1 MRSSVSVSLQE
12 KHGEFEAD
20 GNTPSETDVIDAAF
34 LIANHHQGGVRDLAA
49 RMGVSANVLQ
59 NKLNPNNTTH
69 HLTLRESIAL
79 QVMANNPAIL
89 HAMAAQL
96 GYTCTPAIPDQS
108 GGDPVEAFMAMQ
120 REQGEFTAAAAD
132 ALQGEFTAAA
142 ADALHGG
149 AQPSRN
155 ALRRVKH
162 QANELM
168 AAVGHLVAT
177 VAARTPKG

>member
-1 MRSSVSVSLQE
+1 MSFKILI
-12 KHGEFEAD
+12 
-20 GNTPSETDVIDAAF
+20 NTLNVDAAF
-34 LIANHHQGGVRDLAA
+34 LIANHHQGGVRDLAS

-59 NKLNPNNTTH
+59 NKLNPNNSTH

-120 REQGEFTAAAAD
+120 REQGEFTAA
-132 ALQGEFTAAA
+132 T
-142 ADALHGG
+142 ADALHGK
-149 AQPSRN
+149 APPSRN

-177 VAARTPKG
+177 VAARVPKD

>member
-1 MRSSVSVSLQE
+1 MRASVSVSLQE
-12 KHGEFEAD
+12 KHGEYEAG
-20 GNTPSETDVIDAAF
+20 GNIPSDADVIDAAY
-34 LIANHHQGGVRDLAA
+34 LIASHHPGGVRDLAL

-89 HAMAAQL
+89 HAMAAEL

-120 REQGEFTAAAAD
+120 REVGEFTAS
-132 ALQGEFTAAA
+132 A
-142 ADALHGG
+142 ADALHGN

-177 VAARTPKG
+177 VAARVPRG

>member
-1 MRSSVSVSLQE
+1 MTASVSVGLSE
-12 KHGEFEAD
+12 KNGEYEAE
-20 GNTPSETDVIDAAF
+20 GNIPSDTDVIDAAY
-34 LIANHHQGGVRDLAA
+34 LIAHHHQGGVRDLAA

-59 NKLNPNNTTH
+59 HKLNPNNSTH
-69 HLTLRESIAL
+69 HLTLREAIAL
-79 QVMANNPAIL
+79 HVLANNPAIL

-108 GGDPVEAFMAMQ
+108 AGDPVEAFMSMQ
-120 REQGEFTAAAAD
+120 REVGEFTAS
-132 ALQGEFTAAA
+132 A

>member
-1 MRSSVSVSLQE
+1 MTASVSVGLQQ
-12 KHGEFEAD
+12 KNVEFED
-20 GNTPSETDVIDAAF
+20 EGNIPLDTDVIDAAY
-34 LIANHHQGGVRDLAA
+34 LIANHHQGGVRDLAK

-59 NKLNPNNTTH
+59 NKLNPNNSTH

-108 GGDPVEAFMAMQ
+108 GGDPIEAFMAMQ
-120 REQGEFTAAAAD
+120 REHGEFTAS
-132 ALQGEFTAAA
+132 A

-177 VAARTPKG
+177 VAARTPKA

>member
-1 MRSSVSVSLQE
+1 MAASVSVGLAE
-12 KHGEFEAD
+12 KHGEYEAE
-20 GNTPSETDVIDAAF
+20 GNIPSETDVIDAAF
-34 LIANHHQGGVRDLAA
+34 LIAHHHQGGVRDLAS
-49 RMGVSANVLQ
+49 RMKVSANVLQ

-69 HLTLRESIAL
+69 HLTLKESIAL

-108 GGDPVEAFMAMQ
+108 GGDPVEAFLQMQ
-120 REQGEFTAAAAD
+120 REVGEFTAS
-132 ALQGEFTAAA
+132 A
-142 ADALHGG
+142 ADALHGN

-155 ALRRVKH
+155 ALRRVKN

-168 AAVGHLVAT
+168 ASVGHLVAT

>member
-1 MRSSVSVSLQE
+1 MTASVSVGLAE
-12 KHGEFEAD
+12 KHGEFEAE
-20 GNTPSETDVIDAAF
+20 GNIPSDTDVIDAAY
-34 LIANHHQGGVRDLAA
+34 LIAHHHAGGVRDLAL

-69 HLTLRESIAL
+69 HLTLKESIAL

-132 ALQGEFTAAA
+132 AL
-142 ADALHGG
+142 HGN

-177 VAARTPKG
+177 VAARVPRG

>member
-12 KHGEFEAD
+12 KHGEFEAE
-20 GNTPSETDVIDAAF
+20 GHIPAETDVIDAAF
-34 LIANHHQGGVRDLAA
+34 LIANHHKGGVRDLAT
-49 RMGVSANVLQ
+49 RMGVSPNVLQ
-59 NKLNPNNTTH
+59 NKLNPNISTH
-69 HLTLRESIAL
+69 HLTLREAMAL

-120 REQGEFTAAAAD
+120 REHGEFTASAAD
-132 ALQGEFTAAA
+132 ALQGNHT
-142 ADALHGG
+142 
-149 AQPSRN
+149 PSRN
-155 ALRRVKH
+155 ELKRVKH

-177 VAARTPKG
+177 VASRVPRREER

>member
-1 MRSSVSVSLQE
+1 MNPSVSVGLAD
-12 KHGEFEAD
+12 KNGEYEAE
-20 GNTPSETDVIDAAF
+20 GNAPSDTNVIDAAY
-34 LIANHHQGGVRDLAA
+34 LIAHHHQGGVRDLAG

-69 HLTLRESIAL
+69 HLTLKEAVAL

-108 GGDPVEAFMAMQ
+108 GGDPVEAFMRMQ
-120 REQGEFTAAAAD
+120 QEVGEFTSSAAD
-132 ALQGEFTAAA
+132 ALQCSSSI
-142 ADALHGG
+142 
-149 AQPSRN
+149 SRN

-177 VAARTPKG
+177 VAARGPKD

>member
-1 MRSSVSVSLQE
+1 MTASVSVGLQQKNVE
-12 KHGEFEAD
+12 YEDE
-20 GNTPSETDVIDAAF
+20 GNIPSDTDVIDAAY
-34 LIANHHQGGVRDLAA
+34 LIAHHHVGGVRDLAA
-49 RMGVSANVLQ
+49 RMGISANVLQ

-89 HAMAAQL
+89 HAMAAQM

-108 GGDPVEAFMAMQ
+108 GGDPVEAFMHAQ
-120 REQGEFTAAAAD
+120 REVGEFTAAAAD
-132 ALQGEFTAAA
+132 ALQVNTV
-142 ADALHGG
+142 
-149 AQPSRN
+149 PSRN

-177 VAARTPKG
+177 VAARVPKD

>member
-1 MRSSVSVSLQE
+1 MQSSVSVGLAE
-12 KHGEFEAD
+12 KNGEYEAE
-20 GNTPSETDVIDAAF
+20 GNIPSDTDVIDAAY
-34 LIANHHQGGVRDLAA
+34 LIAHHHQGGVRDLAL
-49 RMGVSANVLQ
+49 RMGVSPHVLQ

-69 HLTLRESIAL
+69 HLTLKEAIAL

-89 HAMAAQL
+89 HAMAVQM

-108 GGDPVEAFMAMQ
+108 GGDPVEAFLQMQ
-120 REQGEFTAAAAD
+120 REVGEFTASAAD
-132 ALQGEFTAAA
+132 ALNGK
-142 ADALHGG
+142 

-168 AAVGHLVAT
+168 AVVGHLVAT
-177 VAARTPKG
+177 VAARVPKD

>member
-1 MRSSVSVSLQE
+1 MRASVSVSVQK
-12 KHGEFEAD
+12 KHGECEAD
-20 GNTPSETDVIDAAF
+20 GNIPSETDVIDAAF
-34 LIANHHQGGVRDLAA
+34 LIANHHQGGVRDLAS

-59 NKLNPNNTTH
+59 NKLNPNNSTH

-120 REQGEFTAAAAD
+120 REQGEFTAA
-132 ALQGEFTAAA
+132 T
-142 ADALHGG
+142 ADALHGK
-149 AQPSRN
+149 APPSRN

-177 VAARTPKG
+177 VAARVPKD